1 MSLEDSFTFEESQTQ
16 MPTRHTLYIVALGLA
31 CGGCAEPPK
40 PARHVAVSMK
50 RYAIAPAELR
60 LKQGE
65 TVRFEVFTEDVQHG
79 FDVPA
84 LGIREPV
91 NPGKP
96 AVFTYTATRKGR
108 FPVECGIL
116 CGPRHDDM
124 KAVLIVE

>member
-1 MSLEDSFTFEESQTQ
+1 ML
-16 MPTRHTLYIVALGLA
+16 TRAILYIFVLALA
-31 CGGCAEPPK
+31 CTGCAAPPE

-50 RYAIAPAELR
+50 KYAIAPAEIR

-79 FDVPA
+79 FDVPE

-91 NPGKP
+91 NPGRP

-108 FPVECGIL
+108 FSVDCGIL